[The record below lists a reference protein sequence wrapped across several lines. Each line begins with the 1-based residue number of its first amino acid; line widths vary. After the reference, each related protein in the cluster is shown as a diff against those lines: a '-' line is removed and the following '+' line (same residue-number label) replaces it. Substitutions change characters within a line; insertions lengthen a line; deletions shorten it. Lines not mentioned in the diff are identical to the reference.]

1 MQQLGGA
8 HHTRRRDSSAAS
20 RGEAKDHAQG
30 FGQSRGFGT
39 AATRGLLQ
47 AHLVEQAFIQ
57 QRRHH
62 GVGLALGIGQALRQ
76 RIARRACG
84 SEDGL
89 QDAQVF
95 SAAVTPAG
103 GWQGLSPVVLLC
115 STSWGWVLDRDAMR
129 STLAGQD

>member
-1 MQQLGGA
+1 MQQPG
-8 HHTRRRDSSAAS
+8 SAQSTQRGHGSATS

-47 AHLVEQAFIQ
+47 AHLVERAFVQ
-57 QRRHH
+57 QRRDH

-84 SEDGL
+84 PEDGL

-103 GWQGLSPVVLLC
+103 GWQGLSPVIVVQHLM
-115 STSWGWVLDRDAMR
+115 GVGA
-129 STLAGQD
+129 

>member
-8 HHTRRRDSSAAS
+8 HHTRRRYGSSTLKGA
-20 RGEAKDHAQG
+20 AKDHAQG

-47 AHLVEQAFIQ
+47 AHLVERAFVQ
-57 QRRHH
+57 QRRDH
-62 GVGLALGIGQALRQ
+62 GVGLALGIGQALREC
-76 RIARRACG
+76 IARRACG

-89 QDAQVF
+89 QNAQVF
-95 SAAVTPAG
+95 GAAVTPAG
-103 GWQGLSPVVLLC
+103 GWQGLSPVVVC
-115 STSWGWVLDRDAMR
+115 STSWGWALDKDAMR